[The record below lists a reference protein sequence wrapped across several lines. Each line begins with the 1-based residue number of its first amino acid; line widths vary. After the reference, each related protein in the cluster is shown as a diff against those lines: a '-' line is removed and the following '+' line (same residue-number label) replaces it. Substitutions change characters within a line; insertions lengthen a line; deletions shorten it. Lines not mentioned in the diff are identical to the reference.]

1 MADTYKLVRSLHTI
15 QKFFRLSCLIATVV
29 MIIYCLTK
37 YILNESTSQVD
48 FQILGNRDIDIY
60 PSLSVCIYRY
70 GLYKEDK
77 MKERNITNAS
87 REYKN
92 FLYGKIWS
100 AKLLKIDYDE
110 YTIGLENYITSIKV
124 DNRGSRKTTIYDWS
138 PNDTKIEGE
147 HIGDVN
153 FPFYISYRS
162 DKEKCYSLDLSD
174 GILALVKGTILRQVV
189 IEFEN
194 FALSKVGLHIY
205 LHYPKQ
211 LFRSLP
217 VYTIQKLDNGESN
230 LTGSDEITVTN
241 MKVIRRRMT
250 NKTPC
255 NKEWKTD
262 DEKILTR
269 IMNKV
274 GCEPP
279 HWKLHSHFPTCDTME
294 KMKSSSIPPAYNL
307 DTNLLKNLDSPCHQ
321 IYVITHDSA
330 RKETTYWKQRRKNVT
345 RMIKFDF
352 RMRYYEE
359 ISHIRLYDAESLVGN
374 VGGYIG
380 LFLGFALWQVPSY
393 LEHLLQ

>member
-77 MKERNITNAS
+77 MKERNITNTS

-110 YTIGLENYITSIKV
+110 YTIGLENYITIIKV

-294 KMKSSSIPPAYNL
+294 KMKSSSIPPAFNL

-321 IYVITHDSA
+321 IYVITHDSV